1 MEMINRCLE
10 ITEAKREALEA
21 FDARKRM
28 LEERAFL
35 REQRTAEVKRIL
47 AEAYQELA
55 ETEKLRR
62 QRGGK

>member
-21 FDARKRM
+21 FDRRKQK

-35 REQRTAEVKRIL
+35 REQRSPEWGNRKQRRREAAL
-47 AEAYQELA
+47 A
-55 ETEKLRR
+55 R
-62 QRGGK
+62 QGKEYA